1 MLGRPIMGNKLTLL
15 IVTISLLLSG
25 CAGNNEGNV
34 TISEKPT
41 IQEENIEKNW
51 DESEENVFGVDD
63 YEYSSLSG
71 SEYYWDEEIAV
82 GTKSNGED
90 HYTVRVYE
98 EVDSE
103 NFSKYIQKLSENGF
117 KHAEG
122 YKCEIPDAEMY
133 FNEHSLLKD
142 NSGFK
147 PAGTELEIYYDEHKN
162 ILKTR
167 LSNSGSYYIDKLK
180 EFVNQNNENTLDEN
194 WLEDS
199 KTLGEKNA
207 LASAKQY
214 LAVMA
219 FSYDGLI
226 EQLEY
231 EGYSNSEAVYAAN
244 NCGADW
250 NEQAKLMAQNYMS
263 IMPFSKEGL
272 IEQLEFEGF
281 THEQAVNGVNST
293 QENNNES
300 NSGSSLGEENALASA
315 KLYLNQMAFSYN
327 GLIEQLE
334 YEGYTNSEAVFAAN
348 NCGADWNEQA
358 VMAAENYLSL
368 MPFSKQGL
376 IEQLEYEGFT
386 YEQAL
391 YGVTQNGF

>member
-1 MLGRPIMGNKLTLL
+1 MRYNLTLL
-15 IVTISLLLSG
+15 ILTISLLLSG
-25 CAGNNEGNV
+25 CMGNNEGNV
-34 TISEKPT
+34 TISERPT

-51 DESEENVFGVDD
+51 HKLEGNVFGVDD

-71 SEYYWDEEIAV
+71 STYYWDEEIAV

-98 EVDSE
+98 DVSSE
-103 NFSKYIQKLSENGF
+103 NFNKYIQKLLENGF
-117 KHAEG
+117 EHAEG

-147 PAGTELEIYYDEHKN
+147 PAGTELEIYYDENKN
-162 ILKTR
+162 VLKTR

-180 EFVNQNNENTLDEN
+180 EFVNQNNENNLDEN
-194 WLEDS
+194 CLEDS
-199 KTLGEKNA
+199 ITLGEKNA

-214 LAVMA
+214 LAIMA
-219 FSYDGLI
+219 FSYDGLV

-250 NEQAKLMAQNYMS
+250 NEQAKIMAQNYMS

-281 THEQAVNGVNST
+281 THEQAVNGVNAT
-293 QENNNES
+293 QVNNNEL

-334 YEGYTNSEAVFAAN
+334 YEGYTNS
-348 NCGADWNEQA
+348 G
-358 VMAAENYLSL
+358 
-368 MPFSKQGL
+368 KH
-376 IEQLEYEGFT
+376 
-386 YEQAL
+386 
-391 YGVTQNGF
+391 

>member
-1 MLGRPIMGNKLTLL
+1 
-15 IVTISLLLSG
+15 
-25 CAGNNEGNV
+25 
-34 TISEKPT
+34 
-41 IQEENIEKNW
+41 
-51 DESEENVFGVDD
+51 
-63 YEYSSLSG
+63 
-71 SEYYWDEEIAV
+71 
-82 GTKSNGED
+82 
-90 HYTVRVYE
+90 
-98 EVDSE
+98 
-103 NFSKYIQKLSENGF
+103 
-117 KHAEG
+117 
-122 YKCEIPDAEMY
+122 
-133 FNEHSLLKD
+133 
-142 NSGFK
+142 
-147 PAGTELEIYYDEHKN
+147 
-162 ILKTR
+162 
-167 LSNSGSYYIDKLK
+167 
-180 EFVNQNNENTLDEN
+180 
-194 WLEDS
+194 
-199 KTLGEKNA
+199 
-207 LASAKQY
+207 
-214 LAVMA
+214 MA
-219 FSYDGLI
+219 FSYDGLV

-250 NEQAKLMAQNYMS
+250 NEQAKIMAQNYMS

-281 THEQAVNGVNST
+281 THEQAVNGVNAT
-293 QENNNES
+293 QVNNNEL

-358 VMAAENYLSL
+358 VIAAKNYLSL
-368 MPFSKQGL
+368 MPFSKQSL